1 MMFRNTLTAAAAALA
16 IVAGTAMMAHASS
29 QDDTIKQRQQAMKD
43 IGAQMKII
51 KGYLDGSGTAEDVA
65 ASAAKIN
72 ATIKTAGGLF
82 PASTAPGASGV
93 TVETEALPKI
103 WEDPDGFAKAVSVL
117 EAESAKLEEV
127 AATDD
132 PAAIGAQFG
141 AMAKNGCGGCHK
153 VYRVKK

>member
-1 MMFRNTLTAAAAALA
+1 MKLKRTLTAACTALA
-16 IVAGTAMMAHASS
+16 LIGGTAMMAHASS
-29 QDDTIKQRQQAMKD
+29 QDDTIKQRQAAMKD
-43 IGAQMKII
+43 IGAQMKVI
-51 KGYLDGSGTAEDVA
+51 KDYLGGNGTSADVA

-72 ATIKTAGGLF
+72 ARAKTTGGLF
-82 PASTAPGASGV
+82 PPNTAPGASGV

-103 WEDPDGFAKAVSVL
+103 WEDPDGFAKAFSVL

-132 PAAIGAQFG
+132 PEAIGAQFG
-141 AMAKNGCGGCHK
+141 AMGKNGCGGCHK

>member
-1 MMFRNTLTAAAAALA
+1 MTFRNTLTAAATALA
-16 IVAGTAMMAHASS
+16 LVAGSAVVAHASS

-43 IGAQMKII
+43 IGAQMKVI
-51 KGYLDGSGTAEDVA
+51 KGYLGGSGTAEDVA
-65 ASAAKIN
+65 AGAAKIN
-72 ATIKTAGGLF
+72 MLIKSTGDLF
-82 PASTAPGASGV
+82 PANTAPGASGV

-103 WEDPDGFAKAVSVL
+103 WEDPEGFAKAAAVL

-127 AATDD
+127 AASDD
-132 PAAIGAQFG
+132 PEAIGAQFG